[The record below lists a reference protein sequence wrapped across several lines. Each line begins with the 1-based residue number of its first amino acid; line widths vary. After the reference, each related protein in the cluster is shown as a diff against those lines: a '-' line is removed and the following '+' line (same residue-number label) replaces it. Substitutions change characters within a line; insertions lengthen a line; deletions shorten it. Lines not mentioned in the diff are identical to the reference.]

1 MKINSKYITLLGCL
15 ATVLLFCAC
24 GDEFLEADIRGGIP
38 LDSYYKTDADAM
50 QATTAVYRQ
59 LWNTYMWGAPYIMK
73 EMLSG
78 EVNKGG
84 GGAGDWP
91 TLKLVQTF
99 ALDPQNTDIA
109 DAWNK
114 FYQIISRANLVVN
127 KVSPDNEYR
136 KRLLAESKTMRAF
149 GYFELVTLWGGVPII
164 LDNLPP
170 DAWSD
175 QTRAPV
181 AEVYAQIEKDLTEA
195 IPDLP
200 EKSGYDD
207 LDKWRVSK
215 GTARGFL
222 LKAYL
227 YEQKWDQAIEQF
239 VAMESSDEYS
249 LEPDFGSIFRSS
261 AELGHESVF
270 ETVYANQGLAAGG
283 WEPDAYDCMN
293 IQLMAPNMDYYT
305 QAPGDSLLPG
315 WGFDIPLPG
324 IWDAFV
330 AAGDTGVRRH
340 ATLWSE
346 AELEAIG
353 GRIDPSCYD
362 FAGFLRR
369 KYGSYSYETTLSGGS
384 DPTGSYGTNMRLLRY
399 ADVLLMAAEAYYR
412 KNDETNALKY
422 LNKVHTRAQLP
433 EVSAS
438 GSAIFD
444 AIVTER
450 RLELCFE
457 GFRFQDLVRWGLAL
471 QELGPA
477 GFQAGKNELL
487 PIPFSEIQIDPSLNQ
502 NPGY

>member
-1 MKINSKYITLLGCL
+1 MKINSKYIALLGCM
-15 ATVLLFCAC
+15 ATVLLFAAC

-59 LWNTYMWGAPYIMK
+59 MWNAYMWGAPYIMK

-91 TLKLVQTF
+91 TFKLIQTF
-99 ALDPQNTDIA
+99 AHDPQNSDIA

-114 FYQIISRANLVVN
+114 FYMIISRSNLVVN
-127 KVSPDNEYR
+127 KVLPENALR
-136 KRLLAESKTMRAF
+136 KQYIAEAKALRAF
-149 GYFELVTLWGGVPII
+149 CYFELVTLWGGVPIV

-175 QTRAPV
+175 QARAPV
-181 AEVYAQIEKDLTEA
+181 AEVYAQIEKDLSEA

-200 EKSGYDD
+200 EKSSYDD
-207 LDKWRVSK
+207 NDKWRVSK
-215 GTARGFL
+215 GSARGFL

-227 YEQKWDQAIEQF
+227 YEQKWDPALEQFAAIE
-239 VAMESSDEYS
+239 SSGEYS
-249 LEPDFGSIFRSS
+249 LEPDFGRIFRSE
-261 AELGHESVF
+261 AELGRESLF
-270 ETVYANQGLAAGG
+270 EVMFANQGLAAGG
-283 WEPDAYDCMN
+283 WEPNAYDCMN
-293 IQLMAPNMDYYT
+293 IMLMAPNQDYYT
-305 QAPGDSLLPG
+305 QAPDDSLLPG

-324 IWDAFV
+324 IWNAFV

-340 ATLWSE
+340 TTLWSE
-346 AELEAIG
+346 AELEAKG
-353 GRIDPSCYD
+353 GRIDPACYD

-369 KYGSYSYETTLSGGS
+369 KYGSYSYETTMTGGS
-384 DPTGSYGTNMRLLRY
+384 DPFSSFGTNMRLLRY
-399 ADVLLMAAEAYYR
+399 ADVLLMASEAYY
-412 KNDETNALKY
+412 KKADETNALKY
-422 LNKVHTRAQLP
+422 LNMVRTRAQMP
-433 EVSAS
+433 EVSVS
-438 GSAIFD
+438 GSAVFD
-444 AIVTER
+444 AIVNER

-457 GFRFQDLVRWGLAL
+457 GFRFQDLVRWGLAS

-477 GFQAGKNELL
+477 GFQSGKNELL
-487 PIPFSEIQIDPSLNQ
+487 PIPFSEMQIDPSLEQ